1 MSRAYSRSQT
11 PIKRN
16 ESVGVNAAQRRSSVS
31 QSVLRALRSAGGVPH
46 FEPSRSVSAPR
57 IAVIGGDTGYRFA
70 FVCHYVPPALHVL
83 AFAVHVLRDRP

>member
-1 MSRAYSRSQT
+1 M
-11 PIKRN
+11 RN
-16 ESVGVNAAQRRSSVS
+16 ESACSVGVNAAQRRSSVS
-31 QSVLRALRSAGGVPH
+31 QSVLNAPPRALRSAGGVPH

-70 FVCHYVPPALHVL
+70 FVCHYVSPALHVL